1 MGDYPDSPFA
11 RCDNHLNLAAQA
23 GLGTNRLDKIHVLG
37 AQISE
42 VRTPF
47 VSALWIS
54 MRSEANP

>member
-42 VRTPF
+42 VRAPF
-47 VSALWIS
+47 VSA
-54 MRSEANP
+54 P